1 MLTKEEHIKY
11 WVGTA
16 KRDWKTIQNMF
27 GAKDYM
33 PALFFSHLH
42 LEKLCKALWVK
53 NNNGNTPPKIHN
65 LVKIL
70 DEAKISCSPEQKAF
84 MVIMNN
90 FQLEGR
96 YPDYLDSLYKLY
108 KKKNTGAILEQ
119 VQIFSLWLQQ
129 QL

>member
-1 MLTKEEHIKY
+1 LLTKEEHIKY
-11 WVGTA
+11 WVNTA

-27 GAKDYM
+27 TSKDYL

-65 LVKIL
+65 LIKVL
-70 DEAKISCSPEQKAF
+70 DEAKISYSPEQKAF

-119 VQIFSLWLQQ
+119 VNIFSLWLQQ

>member
-1 MLTKEEHIKY
+1 LTKEEHITY
-11 WVGTA
+11 WLNA
-16 KRDWKTIQNMF
+16 SERDWTTVQNMF
-27 GAKDYM
+27 TARDYM

-53 NNNGNTPPKIHN
+53 NKEENTPPKIHN
-65 LVKIL
+65 LIRIL
-70 DEAKISCSPEQKAF
+70 DEAGVSYSDEQKEF

-96 YPDYLDSLYKLY
+96 YPDYLDSVYKLY
-108 KKKNTGAILEQ
+108 KEKKTQEILAQAEK
-119 VQIFSLWLQQ
+119 FSLWLHR